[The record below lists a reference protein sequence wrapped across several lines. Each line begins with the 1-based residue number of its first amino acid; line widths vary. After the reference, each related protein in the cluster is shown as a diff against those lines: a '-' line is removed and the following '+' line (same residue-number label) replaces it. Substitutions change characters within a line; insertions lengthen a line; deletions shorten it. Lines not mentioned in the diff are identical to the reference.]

1 MLASDLLVGRLGDL
15 GHCPL
20 EKEPVVD
27 CWCWSFCCCCEFSFP
42 QVYRLVPVV
51 AVQQEEEEL
60 LLLQVHQDQ
69 VCCQNQHAELQSQ
82 EEPLDPLGSLHD
94 DEHTE
99 LHDDGDGVGTK
110 LPRKCKYQKPR
121 VV

>member
-27 CWCWSFCCCCEFSFP
+27 CWCWSFCCCCCEFSFP

-51 AVQQEEEEL
+51 AVQQEEEE
-60 LLLQVHQDQ
+60 LQVHQDQ